1 MDQPPDLIAGDKL
14 QLEYWDS
21 SSKGGCSPRKS
32 LFTHPFK
39 CPFYVSSAFTVK
51 TQAKQLKKK
60 PSKCN
65 SGSKCRRR
73 WKADGGSWVPDFQQQ
88 ADLCRGQDR
97 ACALGG
103 FGVTAGQVGNS
114 NSTEAHNSHF
124 QLSNSN

>member
-51 TQAKQLKKK
+51 TQAKQLKKNTQQVQFWFQMQK
-60 PSKCN
+60 EVE
-65 SGSKCRRR
+65 GR
-73 WKADGGSWVPDFQQQ
+73 WW
-88 ADLCRGQDR
+88 L
-97 ACALGG
+97 LGAR
-103 FGVTAGQVGNS
+103 FSAAS
-114 NSTEAHNSHF
+114 
-124 QLSNSN
+124 

>member
-21 SSKGGCSPRKS
+21 SSKGRCSPRKS

-60 PSKCN
+60 NQQVQFWFQMQKEVE
-65 SGSKCRRR
+65 GR
-73 WKADGGSWVPDFQQQ
+73 WW
-88 ADLCRGQDR
+88 L
-97 ACALGG
+97 LGAR
-103 FGVTAGQVGNS
+103 FSAAS
-114 NSTEAHNSHF
+114 
-124 QLSNSN
+124 